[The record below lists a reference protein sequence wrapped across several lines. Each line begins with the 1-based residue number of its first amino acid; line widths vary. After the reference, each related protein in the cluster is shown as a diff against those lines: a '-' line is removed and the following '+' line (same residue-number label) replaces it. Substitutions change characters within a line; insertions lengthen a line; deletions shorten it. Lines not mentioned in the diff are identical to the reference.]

1 MIEDLRIFILKK
13 TEYEWKE
20 QFKGTTPEKALDEI
34 CEFILDEE
42 EEWSWPPSMRRDAAL
57 VEKLY
62 GKLLNL
68 RRINGAPAFRISSH
82 MKYHIIASD
91 IDLGNKMV
99 DELYLGGYIFVKFL
113 GLGGYGLVC
122 QFEDGNEQH
131 NLDQQMLQDLR
142 YAAHGQVPEPIER
155 KDLQHSNYAIK
166 SIYKR
171 KARESTIKKMTNNI
185 KFIEENITNCGNDA
199 YFILTNQMIEIND
212 NYYIISEP
220 LTSDLW
226 SVLYTNIMDVIGVRE
241 QILCKIIYG
250 IKCLHEIGIIH
261 GDIKEENIFVK
272 LDELLV
278 DELLVDE
285 LLAKQAGL
293 SHELLQLQ
301 PSPLVQIKIADFDG
315 SGRVSSDGQL
325 LHEVTLYTTEYISYK
340 IRDSS
345 DLRRCDDIFA
355 LGFVITSLFS
365 IGTARQLLNDNAKR
379 KMSGGGSY
387 QQYDTIFTI
396 QERLDICTTIP
407 EEFKEIIKSMLN
419 DNPNER
425 ITANELY
432 ERTTEY
438 CKKVSDIYR

>member
-1 MIEDLRIFILKK
+1 MGLDGQISKVNIKVGKSAELIGQRGRYGRRGRRVRAPETETKAAKKRPPVPAKPPASATPQEDEAPYVVHALYDYAGRNHDELSFAAGDAVTISAVQDHGQGDEWMHGSLPDGRAGLFPANYVGQKERLRILHKKARFSLIFLNLTQSEFDLTNMIEDLRIFILKK

-212 NYYIISEP
+212 NYY
-220 LTSDLW
+220 
-226 SVLYTNIMDVIGVRE
+226 
-241 QILCKIIYG
+241 
-250 IKCLHEIGIIH
+250 
-261 GDIKEENIFVK
+261 
-272 LDELLV
+272 
-278 DELLVDE
+278 
-285 LLAKQAGL
+285 
-293 SHELLQLQ
+293 
-301 PSPLVQIKIADFDG
+301 
-315 SGRVSSDGQL
+315 
-325 LHEVTLYTTEYISYK
+325 
-340 IRDSS
+340 
-345 DLRRCDDIFA
+345 
-355 LGFVITSLFS
+355 
-365 IGTARQLLNDNAKR
+365 
-379 KMSGGGSY
+379 
-387 QQYDTIFTI
+387 
-396 QERLDICTTIP
+396 
-407 EEFKEIIKSMLN
+407 
-419 DNPNER
+419 
-425 ITANELY
+425 
-432 ERTTEY
+432 
-438 CKKVSDIYR
+438 